1 MTEISLHDLDAF
13 SEAFV
18 DERSHFLRLDPTGR
32 NFIHSPESLKD
43 QDIASHLEG
52 NQCVAVYR
60 ADATKIL
67 AVELIGQAGR
77 DSDSAVLR
85 QFDRLR
91 QIMPK
96 PLVFGSRGNR
106 TVSLY
111 WLLSE
116 AVPTD
121 AAFRM
126 LAHHFT
132 GNGVKMDSCQLRP
145 STTAWLRLPL
155 GMDNLLLN
163 ADTLNPEIDASQSV
177 SRAVELIRREP
188 RHRAGELLRLIE
200 SFRRS
205 SDSRDSQTHGCRPKQ
220 VRPKTAGIH
229 DSHQPNQIGAVP
241 ISGNLGLSERE
252 AKALWIA
259 TRDLNGLKRY
269 RHLEF
274 LFSLIMEYKRAG
286 EVELALPKSRLVK
299 MAGAHSDNF
308 NERLNHALAAGV
320 LVRTN
325 PKRQNRHPRRYRV
338 AVPLDPTGHLMSL
351 NECLRNEP
359 LQFLSPHM
367 LRKVKPE
374 DHGLHGK

>member
-18 DERSHFLRLDPTGR
+18 DERSHFRRLDPTGR
-32 NFIHSPESLKD
+32 KFIHSPESLKD

-67 AVELIGQAGR
+67 AVELAGQAER

-85 QFDRLR
+85 KFDRLR
-91 QIMPK
+91 HIMPK

-116 AVPTD
+116 SVPTD

-132 GNGVKMDSCQLRP
+132 ENGVKMDSCQLRP

-177 SRAVELIRREP
+177 SRALEFIQREP
-188 RHRAGELLRLIE
+188 RHRSGELLRLIE

-205 SDSRDSQTHGCRPKQ
+205 SASRVSQAHGCQPGP
-220 VRPKTAGIH
+220 VRPKPANAH
-229 DSHQPNQIGAVP
+229 DFHQPTQPGGVP
-241 ISGNLGLSERE
+241 SSRSLGLSERE
-252 AKALWIA
+252 GAALWYA
-259 TRDLNGLKRY
+259 TRDLRGLKRY

-274 LFSLIMEYKRAG
+274 LFSLLMEFKRTG
-286 EVELALPKSRLVK
+286 QVELALPKAVLKS
-299 MAGAHSDNF
+299 MPGAHSDNF
-308 NERLNHALAAGV
+308 NERLNHAVAAGI
-320 LVRTN
+320 LTRTN
-325 PKRQNRHPRRYRV
+325 PKRPKRHPRRFYLNI
-338 AVPLDPTGHLMSL
+338 PLDTVAHFKSL
-351 NECLRNEP
+351 QECLRSQS
-359 LQFLSPHM
+359 LDFLSPHM
-367 LRKVKPE
+367 RRKVKA
-374 DHGLHGK
+374 DDAVL